1 MLKDPLLPLSSS
13 LIDESPNVRVENDTE
28 VIIRERQKKVGTK
41 RRRRTNWAYS
51 FAQLALRRDH
61 LGLRVQQTTQT
72 KMTQSLDSYEKIANE
87 LSRLQRE
94 FMQKQKTKESYEWY
108 QNLCSVASTTLGVL
122 STAYLAYGASYL
134 VASALVLSAL
144 GSLANE
150 VLTYTDGWT
159 QLAGY
164 LSEDAEQKIMYA
176 STMKTLF
183 ATGTIFTS
191 LCAGIYGATQAVG
204 NFTSHLLTQGAF
216 QATSIASFFTG
227 AGVDYYENQSVNLQ
241 ADLKENQTKQNQSF
255 ADFDSAAS
263 SLEGFEEHEVH
274 QHLNATNLMQHYAE
288 ATRLASQGA

>member
-1 MLKDPLLPLSSS
+1 MLNDPLLPLSSS
-13 LIDESPNVRVENDTE
+13 LIEESPNLRVENDTE

-41 RRRRTNWAYS
+41 RKRRTNWAYS
-51 FAQLALRRDH
+51 FAQLALYRDH
-61 LGLRVQQTTQT
+61 LGLRFQKATQT
-72 KMTQSLDSYEKIANE
+72 KMTQSLDSYEKIATE

-108 QNLCSVASTTLGVL
+108 QNLCSAASTTLGVL

-134 VASALVLSAL
+134 VASALVLSGLAT
-144 GSLANE
+144 LANE
-150 VLTYTDGWT
+150 VLTYTDGWKKI
-159 QLAGY
+159 AGY
-164 LSEDAEQKIMYA
+164 LTEDEEQKIMYA

-183 ATGTIFTS
+183 ATGTLFTS
-191 LCAGIYGATQAVG
+191 LCAGIYGATQAAQ

-227 AGVDYYENQSVNLQ
+227 AGADYYENQTINLQ
-241 ADLKENQTKQNQSF
+241 ANLKENQTKRDQSF

-288 ATRLASQGA
+288 ATRIASQSA